1 MRNFGWAA
9 MLISVVSLSTSCVN
23 GFAQS
28 APVTSSPKLLAFDTV
43 SIRQNKSGERNY
55 GVQSPPNGLILSN
68 CPIKVFVVFAFG
80 TKSPDFVVGMPGWTE
95 TARFD
100 ITAKLDDDSFAVL
113 QKLPRADAME
123 ARMRMMQQIL
133 IDRFG
138 LKAHHEQKE
147 LPAYALVI
155 DKGGPKL
162 AEADPTKIRNPSAE
176 YHPGRSA
183 THDGEFTGQAISMD
197 DLARML
203 SGRVDRQTIN
213 QTGLTGRYDI
223 SMKWT
228 PMRTP
233 EGNPTPD
240 PEGARV
246 SIFPALREQLGLKLE
261 PTRAPFDT
269 IVVDQMDMPT
279 EN

>member
-1 MRNFGWAA
+1 VA
-9 MLISVVSLSTSCVN
+9 
-23 GFAQS
+23 
-28 APVTSSPKLLAFDTV
+28 
-43 SIRQNKSGERNY
+43 
-55 GVQSPPNGLILSN
+55 
-68 CPIKVFVVFAFG
+68 FAFG
-80 TKSPDFVVGMPGWTE
+80 TKSPDFIEGLDGWTE

-100 ITAKLDDDSFAVL
+100 IRAKPDDDWIAAL

-133 IDRFG
+133 IDRFH
-138 LKAHHEQKE
+138 LKTHHKQKE

-162 AEADPTKIRNPSAE
+162 TESDATKISNPSAE

-203 SGRVDRQTIN
+203 SGQVDRQTIN
-213 QTGLTGRYDI
+213 KTGLTARYDV
-223 SMKWT
+223 SLKWT

-233 EGNPTPD
+233 EGNMTSD
-240 PEGARV
+240 PEGAKA
-246 SIFPALREQLGLKLE
+246 SIFPALREQLGLRLE
-261 PTRAPFDT
+261 PTRASFDT